1 MADIKGDAGM
11 ENNDTVTNLINEPVW
26 VVAQVLSGKEEEVRK
41 ACADML
47 SGDVL
52 EDIFVPRQ
60 VRLKKYKGEWRRERR
75 PLYPGYVF
83 MVTKDPL
90 SLEKAL
96 IKVPGRHR
104 LLKADDIILTVSEEE
119 KAFLKRLGGSS
130 NVVDISTGYK
140 EGDVIKILKGPMVG
154 LEGHIIHVDRHKRLV
169 TINVSLFGRSVK
181 TTLGLELTYKKP
193 EVPSV

>member
-1 MADIKGDAGM
+1 M
-11 ENNDTVTNLINEPVW
+11 ENNDAETNLITEPVW

-41 ACADML
+41 VCADML

-83 MVTKDPL
+83 MVTRDPH

-104 LLKADDIILTVSEEE
+104 LLKAEDIILTVSEDE
-119 KAFLKRLGGSS
+119 KAFLKRLGGES

-140 EGDVIKILKGPMVG
+140 EGDVIKILSGPMVG

-169 TINVSLFGRSVK
+169 TINVSLFGRTVK
-181 TTLGLELTYKKP
+181 TTLGLELTYKQP

>member
-1 MADIKGDAGM
+1 MLTVQNVRHLFQRECVSLYGQRGVDGLDAICPTQLQG
-11 ENNDTVTNLINEPVW
+11 I
-26 VVAQVLSGKEEEVRK
+26 A
-41 ACADML
+41 
-47 SGDVL
+47 
-52 EDIFVPRQ
+52 
-60 VRLKKYKGEWRRERR
+60 
-75 PLYPGYVF
+75 
-83 MVTKDPL
+83 
-90 SLEKAL
+90 
-96 IKVPGRHR
+96 

-140 EGDVIKILKGPMVG
+140 EGDVIKILSGPMVG